1 MKQKILSSKIEQ
13 KLNELIGQE
22 LYAMYAYKAMANWC
36 QDEGFLRAHP
46 FFIDES
52 SDEKSHAEV
61 LEQYLLDMG
70 CVPSLEKIDKPE
82 SSFKTLYD
90 VIYEAYDMEVALGE
104 KYAEMALECVKEDAL
119 TLTKIQEFIKIQTES
134 IGFFGDICSAAK
146 GLSDSKFEQLMLE
159 KILVKG

>member
-1 MKQKILSSKIEQ
+1 MKQKILSDKVEA
-13 KLNELIGQE
+13 KLNKLIGEE

-36 QDEGFLRAHP
+36 QDSGFLRAHP
-46 FFIDES
+46 FFLEES
-52 SDEKSHAEV
+52 SDEKSHAEI

-70 CVPSLEKIDKPE
+70 CVPILEKIDKPE

-90 VIYEAYDMEVALGE
+90 VIYAAYDMEVALGE
-104 KYAEMALECVKEDAL
+104 KYSEFALECVKEDAI

-134 IGFFGDICSAAK
+134 IGFFGDICSAVK
-146 GLSDSKFEQLMLE
+146 GLSTSKFEQLMLE

>member
-13 KLNELIGQE
+13 KLNELIGEE

-36 QDEGFLRAHP
+36 QDAGFLRAHP
-46 FFIDES
+46 FFIEES

-70 CVPSLEKIDKPE
+70 CVPSLQKIDKPS

-90 VIYEAYDMEVALGE
+90 VIYDAYDMELALGE
-104 KYAEMALECVKEDAL
+104 KYSEMALECAKEDFM

>member
-1 MKQKILSSKIEQ
+1 MKQKILSSNIEQ
-13 KLNELIGQE
+13 KLNDLIGQE

-36 QDEGFLRAHP
+36 QDAGFLRAHP
-46 FFIDES
+46 FFLEES
-52 SDEKSHAEV
+52 SDEKSHAEI

-70 CVPSLEKIDKPE
+70 CVPKLEKIDKPE
-82 SSFKTLYD
+82 ASFKTLYD
-90 VIYEAYDMEVALGE
+90 IIYDAYDMEVALGE
-104 KYAEMALECVKEDAL
+104 KYAEMALECSIKDFM

-134 IGFFGDICSAAK
+134 IGFFGDICSVAK

>member
-1 MKQKILSSKIEQ
+1 MKQKILSDKIES
-13 KLNELIGQE
+13 KLNKLIGEE

-36 QDEGFLRAHP
+36 QDSGFLKAHP
-46 FFIDES
+46 FFIEES
-52 SDEKSHAEV
+52 SDEKSHAEI

-82 SSFKTLYD
+82 ASFKSLSD
-90 VIYEAYDMEVALGE
+90 IIYAAYDMELALGE

-134 IGFFGDICSAAK
+134 IGFFGDICSVAK
-146 GLSDSKFEQLMLE
+146 GLSNSKFEQLMLE

>member
-1 MKQKILSSKIEQ
+1 MKQKILSSQVEE

-36 QDEGFLRAHP
+36 QDNGFLKAHP
-46 FFIDES
+46 FFLEES
-52 SDEKSHAEV
+52 SDEKSHAEI

-70 CVPSLEKIDKPE
+70 CVPKLEKIDKPE

-90 VIYEAYDMEVALGE
+90 VIYDAYDMEVALGE
-104 KYAEMALECVKEDAL
+104 KYAEMALYCAKEDAL
-119 TLTKIQEFIKIQTES
+119 TLTKVQEFIKIQTES
-134 IGFFGDICSAAK
+134 IGFFGDICSVAK
-146 GLSDSKFEQLMLE
+146 GLSDNKFEQLMLE